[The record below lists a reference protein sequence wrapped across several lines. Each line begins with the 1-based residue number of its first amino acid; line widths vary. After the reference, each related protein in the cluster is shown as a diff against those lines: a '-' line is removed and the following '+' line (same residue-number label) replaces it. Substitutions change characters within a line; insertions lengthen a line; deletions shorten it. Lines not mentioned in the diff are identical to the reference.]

1 MDKERFG
8 EMILANER
16 QFYRIAKSILRKD
29 EDCQD
34 AAQEAIARAFGH
46 LGSLKEDAY
55 ARTWFIRILIR
66 ECYTLLRKSSRE
78 IPHGELPAA
87 SSAAD
92 TDYSEL
98 YEALSQL
105 EADYRVALV
114 LYYLEGFRI
123 LEIADILNIPE
134 GTVKSRLHRG
144 RQRLS
149 ELLKEADS

>member
-55 ARTWFIRILIR
+55 ANTWFTRILIR
-66 ECYTLLRKSSRE
+66 ECYTLL
-78 IPHGELPAA
+78 
-87 SSAAD
+87 
-92 TDYSEL
+92 
-98 YEALSQL
+98 
-105 EADYRVALV
+105 
-114 LYYLEGFRI
+114 
-123 LEIADILNIPE
+123 
-134 GTVKSRLHRG
+134 
-144 RQRLS
+144 
-149 ELLKEADS
+149 